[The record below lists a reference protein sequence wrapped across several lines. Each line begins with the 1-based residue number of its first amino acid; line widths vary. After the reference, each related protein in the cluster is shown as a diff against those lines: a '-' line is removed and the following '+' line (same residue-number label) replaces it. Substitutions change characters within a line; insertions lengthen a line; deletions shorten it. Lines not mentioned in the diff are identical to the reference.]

1 MRNDLALVS
10 AHNHDPKIEP
20 LFVIVDRYWSIRRE
34 RKETLTFTSL
44 TFLFF
49 WSLFLNYLFL
59 LVYFIMELVAYFYG
73 YSLHPWG
80 SQYSIAAF
88 NYVETS
94 QRLSTYCWPS
104 AISRCLRI
112 SNMLLWPRQWGLKS
126 QGLFERWFWWF
137 IFGLKRYERWPFKE
151 HAIDRLLEILRHLEI
166 ADGQQWVDSR
176 WDAST

>member
-1 MRNDLALVS
+1 MSISWGCTSTTTYTVSQSEHQSQSARSLQLIYFRPQVQFSEHVKEVFLLVE
-10 AHNHDPKIEP
+10 NKTTF
-20 LFVIVDRYWSIRRE
+20 FVILDRYWSIRRE

-59 LVYFIMELVAYFYG
+59 LVYFIMELVACLSW

-112 SNMLLWPRQWGLKS
+112 SNKLLIKS
-126 QGLFERWFWWF
+126 ELSRSPSNG
-137 IFGLKRYERWPFKE
+137 
-151 HAIDRLLEILRHLEI
+151 RHTSS
-166 ADGQQWVDSR
+166 A
-176 WDAST
+176 